1 MTLTSSDS
9 SPKLSNEQ
17 PEETNYSQEMTNL
30 ATEADE
36 ISSLEEISESIPEEQ
51 KKTKRFR
58 RMLIDTIQ
66 TLVLAFILYFA
77 IDSVVARVQVE
88 NISMLPTLHAGE
100 FLLVNR
106 LAYKQGEYERGDI
119 VIFHNPNNPSEDYIK
134 RLIGIPGD
142 VIDIQNGM
150 VTINGIVLNEPY
162 LIEPTNYD
170 GLWEVPEGF
179 LFVLGDNR
187 NNSYDSHSWG
197 YLPQQN
203 MVGKAFVIYW
213 PPDDMRI
220 IRHDLLG
227 YAEVNP

>member
-1 MTLTSSDS
+1 MTLKPSETNFE
-9 SPKLSNEQ
+9 PAREQ
-17 PEETNYSQEMTNL
+17 PEESINSYELRTAEIGHE
-30 ATEADE
+30 ATSTIEDIVLTE
-36 ISSLEEISESIPEEQ
+36 PEEHE
-51 KKTKRFR
+51 KAKRFR

-66 TLVLAFILYFA
+66 TLVLAFILYFV

-106 LAYKQGEYERGDI
+106 LAYKQGEYKRGDI

-142 VIDIQNGM
+142 VVDIQNG
-150 VTINGIVLNEPY
+150 VVKVNGIALNEPY
-162 LIEPTNYD
+162 LAETTNYE

-203 MVGKAFVIYW
+203 IVGKAFVIYW

>member
-9 SPKLSNEQ
+9 NPKLSNEQ
-17 PEETNYSQEMTNL
+17 PEETNYPQELTDL
-30 ATEADE
+30 ATETDE
-36 ISSLEEISESIPEEQ
+36 SSTLEEISDSALEEQ

-58 RMLIDTIQ
+58 RILIETIQ

-142 VIDIQNGM
+142 VIDIQNGL
-150 VTINGIVLNEPY
+150 VTVNGTVLNEPY
-162 LIEPTNYD
+162 LSEPTNYD

-227 YAEVNP
+227 YAEVKP